1 LAGTRHA
8 AVARLSAATAAEVG
22 VAAGRP
28 LTVTGPAGT
37 VTLPLEITEM
47 PDRVVWL
54 PLNSTGSGVL
64 DGLGTVPGRL
74 VKLSAAP
81 ATTAVAATTAAA
93 PAAAGPEETKGVEA

>member
-1 LAGTRHA
+1 
-8 AVARLSAATAAEVG
+8 
-22 VAAGRP
+22 
-28 LTVTGPAGT
+28 TGPAGP

-81 ATTAVAATTAAA
+81 AA
-93 PAAAGPEETKGVEA
+93 PAAGSPQETKGVEA